1 MCFRTIEKSLL
12 EILFLLKDDE
22 MLNSRVSLHSLGK
35 ENFLKQLK
43 RELFREKTYDI
54 GIESTIDCHI
64 E

>member
-35 ENFLKQLK
+35 ESFLKQLK
-43 RELFREKTYDI
+43 RDLFRQKTYGI
-54 GIESTIDCHI
+54 GIESTMDCNI
-64 E
+64 G